1 MDTLLQHITLH
12 VKALDPSI
20 PSETAR
26 RVGEILEMLIGPA
39 VAGGEA
45 LEAISR
51 CILNVKGRMIDLQA
65 QAIVRAAV
73 CWVSLSSDQG
83 QSFASNR
90 NVAAI
95 DPSYQVFLGNSTGC
109 LD

>member
-1 MDTLLQHITLH
+1 
-12 VKALDPSI
+12 
-20 PSETAR
+20 
-26 RVGEILEMLIGPA
+26 MLIGPA